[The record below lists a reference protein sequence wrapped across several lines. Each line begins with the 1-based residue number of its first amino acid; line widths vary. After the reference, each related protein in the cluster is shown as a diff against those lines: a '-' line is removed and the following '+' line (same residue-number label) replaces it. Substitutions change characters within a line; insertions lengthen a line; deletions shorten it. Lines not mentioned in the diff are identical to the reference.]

1 MTKEEFDNLKLKIE
15 EAWEEHSLH
24 WRRGQTVF
32 NTLYELYPDIA
43 DDIRG
48 TQLDPFYNDSNVI
61 KCLKYIHS
69 TFVNVWK
76 T

>member
-32 NTLYELYPDIA
+32 NTLYDLYPDIA

-48 TQLDPFYNDSNVI
+48 TQLDP
-61 KCLKYIHS
+61 LHS
-69 TFVNVWK
+69 SVFLVLRLELIQHL
-76 T
+76 